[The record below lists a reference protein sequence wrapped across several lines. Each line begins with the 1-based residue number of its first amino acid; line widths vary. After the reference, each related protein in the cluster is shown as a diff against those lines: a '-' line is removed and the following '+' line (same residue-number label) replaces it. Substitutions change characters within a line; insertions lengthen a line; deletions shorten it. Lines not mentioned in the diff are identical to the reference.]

1 MNRRT
6 KVVIKRVKL
15 DAILNS
21 NGHKFVTVQFIKK
34 NGEWRTMNGRFKV
47 VKHLR
52 GGVNK
57 VMKYDNAYK
66 TIYDIQAKGYRTL
79 NLDTITCVRAGGT
92 DYFVED

>member
-1 MNRRT
+1 MNRRR

-47 VKHLR
+47 VKHLHLLHYHYHLT
-52 GGVNK
+52 N
-57 VMKYDNAYK
+57 
-66 TIYDIQAKGYRTL
+66 L
-79 NLDTITCVRAGGT
+79 NRP
-92 DYFVED
+92 DYNQLH